1 MLVQRYFISSLDFV
15 HSMYYFSIVPK
26 KKGRTMKYR
35 TINIT
40 AKTHETLMR
49 IKQSKAKK
57 EGVCTSLGTIILD
70 AVKTKYPEECGV
82 EKGI

>member
-1 MLVQRYFISSLDFV
+1 
-15 HSMYYFSIVPK
+15 MYYFIVSK
-26 KKGRTMKYR
+26 KKECSMQYR

-57 EGVCTSLGTIILD
+57 EGVWTSFGTIILD
-70 AVKTKYPEECGV
+70 AIKTKYPEECGMGFGSETDGENV
-82 EKGI
+82 

>member
-1 MLVQRYFISSLDFV
+1 
-15 HSMYYFSIVPK
+15 MYYLFLLFQK
-26 KKGRTMKYR
+26 KESSMKYR

-57 EGVCTSLGTIILD
+57 EGVLTSLGTIILD
-70 AVKTKYPEECGV
+70 AVKTKYPEECGIGFGSV
-82 EKGI
+82 DEIGGGKNG